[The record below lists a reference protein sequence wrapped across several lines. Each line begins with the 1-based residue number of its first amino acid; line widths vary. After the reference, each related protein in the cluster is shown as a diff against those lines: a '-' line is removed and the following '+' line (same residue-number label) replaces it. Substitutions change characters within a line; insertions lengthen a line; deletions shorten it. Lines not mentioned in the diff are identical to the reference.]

1 MTATVVDLSTHRRFK
16 RDLTGVKDSV
26 AQAIME
32 NFRQHRVFAIAEG
45 IGAANRVIDNG
56 GSFLDAMDAAEKAI
70 LISDEEV
77 ALYWS
82 AVKKTMAMVRRERL
96 DPILRARMA
105 GRPDDQVIAA
115 LARAHRVLDG
125 GGTMGDAMWRALG
138 DDVNGPEAG

>member
-26 AQAIME
+26 TQVIME
-32 NFRQHRVFAIAEG
+32 NFRQHKVFAVAEG
-45 IGAANRVIDNG
+45 IGAANRVIDGG

-70 LISDEEV
+70 LIAGEKVVLDWG
-77 ALYWS
+77 AL
-82 AVKKTMAMVRRERL
+82 KKAMAIIRRERL

-105 GRPDDQVIAA
+105 GRPEDQVAAA

-125 GGTMGDAMWRALG
+125 GGTMGAAMWGALG
-138 DDVNGPEAG
+138 DEVFGPEAG